1 MTKSPREVVVNLPLA
16 QVRPNPYQPRRIFDP
31 AALADLTASIQQ
43 SGVFQP
49 IIVRQPDAALP
60 RYEII
65 AGERRFRASQ
75 AAGNTT
81 IPAVVRALDDRKMME
96 IAVVENLQREN
107 LTPLEEAQSYHNLM
121 EKLSLTQ
128 QEVATLVGKSR
139 SYVANSLRLLALPA
153 AVKVMVNRQQLSMGQ
168 ARTLLGLKNS
178 REIIALATRAVEE
191 SLTVRQLEQ
200 IVNPSARSKTRRRH
214 PTKATKPNSFVRE
227 ITNQLATQFGRAV
240 KLTGTNPLQ
249 QGAIVLPY
257 QSAQELSQLLTQLGV
272 TFEE

>member
-1 MTKSPREVVVNLPLA
+1 MTNSQPELVVEIPLD
-16 QVRPNPYQPRRIFDP
+16 QVRPNPYQPRRIFDQG
-31 AALADLTASIQQ
+31 ALSDLTASIQQ
-43 SGVFQP
+43 NGVFQP
-49 IIVRQPDAALP
+49 IIVRQPDLALD

-75 AAGNTT
+75 AAGKIT
-81 IPAVVRALDDRKMME
+81 IPAVVRQLDDRKMME

-128 QEVATLVGKSR
+128 QEVAALVGKSR
-139 SYVANSLRLLALPA
+139 SYIANSLRLLSLPDS
-153 AVKVMVNRQQLSMGQ
+153 VKVMVNRQQLSMGQ

-200 IVNPSARSKTRRRH
+200 IVNPNQR
-214 PTKATKPNSFVRE
+214 TKGDRQRLKSRPKENPFVRE
-227 ITNQLATQFGRAV
+227 ITNQLATQLGSGV
-240 KLTGTNPLQ
+240 KLTGADPLTK
-249 QGAIVLPY
+249 GAIMLPY
-257 QSAQELSQLLTQLGV
+257 HSPQELNRLLTQLGV
-272 TFEE
+272 TFED

>member
-1 MTKSPREVVVNLPLA
+1 MTKSPLEAVVDLPLE
-16 QVRPNPYQPRRIFDP
+16 QVRPNPYQPRRLFDP
-31 AALADLTASIQQ
+31 TALADLTASIKQ

-49 IIVRQPDAALP
+49 IIVRQPDPALA

-75 AAGNTT
+75 AAGNPT
-81 IPAVVRALDDRKMME
+81 IPAVVRQLDDRKMME

-121 EKLSLTQ
+121 EKLALTQ

-153 AVKVMVNRQQLSMGQ
+153 TVKVMVNRHQLSMGQ

-178 REIIALATRAVEE
+178 REIIALATRAVDE

-200 IVNPSARSKTRRRH
+200 IVNPTQRSKAPARRESKGTSSN
-214 PTKATKPNSFVRE
+214 PFVRE
-227 ITNQLATQFGRAV
+227 ITNQLATQFGQAV
-240 KLTGTNPLQ
+240 KLTGKHPLQ
-249 QGAIVLPY
+249 QGAIVFPY
-257 QSAQELSQLLTQLGV
+257 QSAQELNQLLNQLGV

>member
-1 MTKSPREVVVNLPLA
+1 MTNSQPELVVEIPLD
-16 QVRPNPYQPRRIFDP
+16 QVRPNPYQPRRIFDQ
-31 AALADLTASIQQ
+31 AALSDLTASIQQ
-43 SGVFQP
+43 NGVFQP
-49 IIVRQPDAALP
+49 IIVRQPDLALD

-75 AAGNTT
+75 AAGKTT
-81 IPAVVRALDDRKMME
+81 IPAVVRQLDDRKMME

-128 QEVATLVGKSR
+128 QEVAALVGKSR
-139 SYVANSLRLLALPA
+139 SYIANSLRLLSLPDS
-153 AVKVMVNRQQLSMGQ
+153 VKVMVNRQQLSMGQ

-200 IVNPSARSKTRRRH
+200 IVNPNQR
-214 PTKATKPNSFVRE
+214 TKGDRQRLKSRPKETPFVRE
-227 ITNQLATQFGRAV
+227 ITNQLATQLGSGV
-240 KLTGTNPLQ
+240 KLTGADPLTK
-249 QGAIVLPY
+249 GAIMLPY
-257 QSAQELSQLLTQLGV
+257 HSPQELNRLLTQLGV
-272 TFEE
+272 TFED